1 MGTFSVAVTIVNPL
15 DPTRHVTLECL
26 VDTGATYSI
35 IPAPLLEQLGI
46 RLLREDTFTVA
57 TGEQRTWTMGGV
69 QLQVNGRTGWSMAV
83 FGPVETPPVLGA
95 HGLEALGLG
104 VDPVR
109 RRLIPITPLAL

>member
-1 MGTFSVAVTIVNPL
+1 MGTFSVTVTIINPL
-15 DPTRHVTLECL
+15 DPSKHDTLECL

-35 IPAPLLEQLGI
+35 IPGPILERLGI
-46 RLLREDTFTVA
+46 RSIRQDTFTVA
-57 TGEQRTWTMGGV
+57 TGEQRTWAMGGV
-69 QLQVNGRTGWSMAV
+69 ELQVDGRTGWSMAV

-104 VDPVR
+104 TDPVH